1 MSEPICK
8 CGHRK
13 TWHRDQ
19 GGACIHPIGVHDSAN
34 DCDCKGYALPEPTPT
49 LRDQFA
55 MALGPVILSYIFE
68 MRTGPSECSAVAEG
82 LWNQIDAIMAAREK
96 KS

>member
-1 MSEPICK
+1 MNEPFCE
-8 CGHRK
+8 CGHPK
-13 TWHRDQ
+13 L
-19 GGACIHPIGVHDSAN
+19 IHLKASCPAYGCSCLAYIPH
-34 DCDCKGYALPEPTPT
+34 PTPT

-55 MALGPVILSYIFE
+55 MALGPAILSYIFE
-68 MRTGPSECSAVAEG
+68 MRPKSFECSAVAEG

>member
-19 GGACIHPIGVHDSAN
+19 EGACIHPIDGFN
-34 DCDCKGYALPEPTPT
+34 DCDCKGYALPHPTPT

-55 MALGPVILSYIFE
+55 MALGPAILSYIFE
-68 MRTGPSECSAVAEG
+68 MRPKSSECSAVAEG